1 VVAGVSPAFWR
12 THLFAADTAASTA
25 QFPNLPRNL
34 APVFPQYTCER
45 LEMSS
50 HGEKSRKAKTTGEK
64 NKTEE
69 QPMKTRN
76 IPLLVAIV
84 AGFLTLGATLG
95 QVQGQMIGINVLLNQ
110 PPSNNILQDLGAHGQ
125 VLDVLPQINGV
136 TLRARNSELSTIQ
149 ALPYVAGANPDGNFD
164 LASGANYWS
173 LDAVNVTDFG
183 TGRVVDYDGEGV
195 YIAVI
200 DSGLPFNWRAY
211 FPEERIAV
219 EYARGFEGGG
229 GERGTVSSQPQ
240 TWERDTNGHGCA
252 VTSVILG
259 FQYSLLDPP
268 LPSAFDGVAPE
279 ATVIPVK
286 VFTERLSTFGSVVT
300 RAIIYAADLKV
311 GGTLGNAPLV
321 INLSLGGS
329 EDDVLMRAAIDYA
342 IANGVVVVAIA
353 GNEADAGMRFPGR
366 YAPVISAGATGSVG
380 EFPPNDPTRIQWILN
395 DVAEGDPSQHF
406 IAPFSAWELPGQ
418 DLDILAPGFIVPGV
432 YSQGALAD
440 YSFWIGTS
448 FASPHVAGIAALMLQ
463 KNPGLTTAQIE
474 EILENTAFPLS
485 PGCRNVRFGVLGPGH
500 WPSWRWIDFINIS
513 FFNAD
518 ICWNASPAG
527 HGLVQAD
534 AALAATPLP

>member
-1 VVAGVSPAFWR
+1 
-12 THLFAADTAASTA
+12 
-25 QFPNLPRNL
+25 
-34 APVFPQYTCER
+34 
-45 LEMSS
+45 
-50 HGEKSRKAKTTGEK
+50 
-64 NKTEE
+64 
-69 QPMKTRN
+69 MKTRKTLT
-76 IPLLVAIV
+76 LLVAIV
-84 AGFLTLGATLG
+84 AGFLTLVATRV
-95 QVQGQMIGINVLLNQ
+95 QAQGQMIGINVLLNQ
-110 PPSNNILQDLGAHGQ
+110 PPSNSILQDLGTHGQ
-125 VLDVLPQINGV
+125 VMDVISQINAV
-136 TLRARNSELSTIQ
+136 TLRASSSELSTIQ
-149 ALPYVAGANPDGNFD
+149 SLPYVAGANPDGHFD
-164 LASGANYWS
+164 LASGTNYWS

-183 TGRVVDYDGEGV
+183 TGRTVDYDGEGV

-200 DSGLPFNWRAY
+200 DSGLPFNWRDY

-229 GERGTVSSQPQ
+229 GTRGTVSSQPE
-240 TWERDTNGHGCA
+240 TWERDTNGHGAA
-252 VTSVILG
+252 VMSVILG
-259 FQYSLLDPP
+259 FRYSLLDPP
-268 LPSAFDGVAPE
+268 LPSTFEGAAPE

-311 GGTLGNAPLV
+311 GGTLGAPLV

-342 IANGVVVVAIA
+342 IANGVVVVAAA
-353 GNEADAGMRFPGR
+353 GNEAGAGMRFPGR

-380 EFPPNDPTRIQWILN
+380 EFPPNDPTFIEWILN

-406 IAPFSAWELPGQ
+406 VAPFSAWELPGQ
-418 DLDILAPGFIVPGV
+418 DLDVLAPGFIVPGV

-463 KNPGLTTAQIE
+463 KNPGLTAAQIE
-474 EILENTAFPLS
+474 EILENTAFPLP
-485 PGCRNVRFGVLGPGH
+485 PGCRNTRFAALGPGH
-500 WPSWRWIDFINIS
+500 WPSWRWIDLVNVFVLD
-513 FFNAD
+513 AVV
-518 ICWNASPAG
+518 CWNASPTG